1 MQLVVISH
9 TEFFYNEATILNQLF
24 SAGMAYC
31 HIRKPL
37 GTEQELRGLLDGIEP
52 ANVERI
58 AIHQHHQL
66 ANEYGIKRLHFT
78 EHHRLATADNK
89 LNQLKEQGYALST
102 SVHNIQMARQLSP
115 VFSYAFFGPVFN
127 AISKEDYHAIVGEDF
142 YWPNEQKAVPMIA
155 LGGIDATTIGRVA
168 TMNFDGAAVLG
179 ALWKERES
187 AIELFKSLHRLCQQ
201 HAHM

>member
-9 TEFFYNEATILNQLF
+9 TEFFYNEAMLLNQLF
-24 SAGMAYC
+24 SAGMVYC

-37 GTEQELRGLLDGIEP
+37 GTEQEMQRLLDGIEP
-52 ANVERI
+52 AYLPHI
-58 AIHQHHQL
+58 ALHQHHQL
-66 ANEYGIKRLHFT
+66 ANDYGIKRLHFT
-78 EHHRLATADNK
+78 EHHRLATADAALK
-89 LNQLKEQGYALST
+89 HLKEQGYTLST
-102 SVHNIQMARQLSP
+102 SVHNMQMARQLSP

-127 AISKEDYHAIVGEDF
+127 SISKEDYHAIVGEDF

-155 LGGIDATTIGRVA
+155 LGGIDATNIGQVA
-168 TMNFDGAAVLG
+168 AMNFDGAAVLG
-179 ALWKERES
+179 ALWKDREN

>member
-9 TEFFYNEATILNQLF
+9 TECFHGEAAIFNQMF
-24 SAGMAYC
+24 DEGMAHC

-37 GTEQELRGLLDGIEP
+37 GTENELRQLLDGIQS
-52 ANVERI
+52 ANMPRI
-58 AIHQHHQL
+58 ALHQHHQL

-78 EHHRLATADNK
+78 EHHRLATTVDK
-89 LNQLKEQGYALST
+89 LNNLKEQGFTLST
-102 SVHNIQMARQLSP
+102 SVHSMPMAQQLPS

-142 YWPNEQKAVPMIA
+142 YWPGDQKAVPMIA
-155 LGGIDATTIGRVA
+155 LGGIDANHIGRA
-168 TMNFDGAAVLG
+168 AAMNFDGAAVLG
-179 ALWKERES
+179 ALWREREK
-187 AIELFKSLHRLCQQ
+187 AIELYKTLDRLCKQ